1 MKEDFNFRRDKKI
14 DLFVDS
20 VKFRKMIFT
29 VLTNL
34 AFAFLGPLG
43 AAAVV
48 VGDWWFNLYMITK
61 VVETVVPNGPA
72 IVGNI
77 SELVP
82 VVTNTLYSAAVPLF
96 AVNYTGLLQEYVP
109 VINLTDLQGNA
120 TLLVQQLMNLTEA
133 VKGG

>member
-1 MKEDFNFRRDKKI
+1 
-14 DLFVDS
+14 
-20 VKFRKMIFT
+20 MIFSI
-29 VLTNL
+29 LTNL

-43 AAAVV
+43 AAALV

-61 VVETVVPNGPA
+61 VVESVVPNGPA

-82 VVTNTLYSAAVPLF
+82 VVVNTLYSAAVPLF
-96 AVNYTGLLQEYVP
+96 AVNYTGILQEYAP
-109 VINLTDLQGNA
+109 AMNLTDFQGNA
-120 TLLVQQLMNLTEA
+120 TLLFHQMVNLTEA

>member
-1 MKEDFNFRRDKKI
+1 
-14 DLFVDS
+14 
-20 VKFRKMIFT
+20 MIFT
-29 VLTNL
+29 VLTNI

-48 VGDWWFNLYMITK
+48 VGDWWFNLYMMGK

-82 VVTNTLYSAAVPLF
+82 VVANTLYSAAVPIF
-96 AVNYTGLLQEYVP
+96 SVNYTGLLEHYSP
-109 VINLTDLQGNA
+109 DINLTDLSGNV
-120 TLLVQQLMNLTEA
+120 TLLFQQVMNLTEA
-133 VKGG
+133 VKGA

>member
-1 MKEDFNFRRDKKI
+1 
-14 DLFVDS
+14 
-20 VKFRKMIFT
+20 MIFT
-29 VLTNL
+29 LLTNL

-72 IVGNI
+72 IVGNV

-120 TLLVQQLMNLTEA
+120 TLLVQQVMNLTEA